1 MKLED
6 ELKNIEISMPL
17 FDIMVGNLKK
27 NMASNN
33 PQITMDKTGIVI
45 EKLNNVSE
53 FLKTFQK
60 NLRKQIDSIEGDTY
74 RWQFAPVDEESMMKA
89 LRSTLGVN
97 YFKRA
102 SVGTLIR
109 DKAVLE
115 KIIAKNKELV
125 LIFASVP
132 KYTTNT
138 KYVKYE
144 KVLHTLYMD
153 FLLIVEEFKT
163 LLKWYDRLI
172 ELGY

>member
-1 MKLED
+1 MKLEE
-6 ELKNIEISMPL
+6 ELQNIEISLPL

-33 PQITMDKTGIVI
+33 PQITMDKTAIVI
-45 EKLNNVSE
+45 EKLNNVSA
-53 FLKTFQK
+53 LLNSFQK
-60 NLRKQIDSIEGDTY
+60 ELRKQIDSIEGDTY
-74 RWQFAPVDEESMMKA
+74 RWQFPPVDEESMMKA
-89 LRSTLGVN
+89 LRSHLDVR
-97 YFKRA
+97 RA
-102 SVGTLIR
+102 SAGTLLR
-109 DKAVLE
+109 DKAILE
-115 KIIAKNKELV
+115 KIISKNKELT
-125 LIFASVP
+125 LIFSSVP

-144 KVLHTLYMD
+144 KVLHRLFMD